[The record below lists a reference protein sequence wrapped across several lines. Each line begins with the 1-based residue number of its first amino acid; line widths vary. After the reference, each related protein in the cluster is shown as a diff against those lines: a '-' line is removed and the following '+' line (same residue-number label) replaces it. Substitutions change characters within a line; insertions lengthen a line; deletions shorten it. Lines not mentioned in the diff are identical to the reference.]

1 MSRPSAHSADPPSG
15 RPSTRLTAGFVDFF
29 DERRKREEPLVLAAV
44 VDTGGSSYSKAGH
57 LVLIGVDGH
66 AAGIVSGGCLEGDL
80 AVRAATVLADGNAA
94 FVDYDLSDDDEVFG
108 LGVGCDGT
116 MRLLLQPLTAAGH
129 YEPLASVVAALR
141 NDAWVDV
148 PLATGL
154 QTRTIDVRV
163 HRPPNLLIL
172 GAGPDIG
179 PLLGM
184 ADALGWN
191 ASVSDHR
198 RHYVDRLGTGLAE
211 CRPAES
217 VAREIDLE
225 RFDAAIV
232 MSHHLASDRSYL
244 CALAG
249 TGIPF
254 VGLLGPPRRRERL
267 LDELGDTAA
276 GLGQRLRAP
285 VGTKIG
291 GRGPAAIALEI
302 VAELQAFFAAH
313 D

>member
-1 MSRPSAHSADPPSG
+1 MSE
-15 RPSTRLTAGFVDFF
+15 RPSTRLTRSFVSFF
-29 DERRKREEPLVLAAV
+29 DEHRAGHKPLVLITV
-44 VDTGGSSYSKAGH
+44 VGTGGSSYSKAGH
-57 LVLIGVDGH
+57 LVLIDDGGD

-80 AVRAATVLADGNAA
+80 ADRASRVLAEGNAA
-94 FVDYDLSDDDEVFG
+94 FVDYDLRDDDEVFG

-116 MRLLLQPLTAAGH
+116 MRLLLQPMSSTNH
-129 YEPLASVVAALR
+129 YEPLGPIVAALEDR
-141 NDAWVDV
+141 PWVDA
-148 PLATGL
+148 PFRTGDGEE
-154 QTRTIDVRV
+154 TIDIRV
-163 HRPPNLLIL
+163 HRPLNLLIL

-184 ADALGWN
+184 IDALGWDV
-191 ASVSDHR
+191 SVSDHR
-198 RHYVDRLGTGLAE
+198 QHYVDRLGPGVAE
-211 CRPAES
+211 CRPAAA
-217 VAREIDLE
+217 VADEIDLD

-244 CALAG
+244 GALAA
-249 TGIPF
+249 TDIPF

-276 GLGQRLRAP
+276 GLGDRLRSP

-302 VAELQAFFAAH
+302 VTELQAFFSAR

>member
-1 MSRPSAHSADPPSG
+1 MTSRFIG
-15 RPSTRLTAGFVDFF
+15 FF
-29 DERRKREEPLVLAAV
+29 DERRAGNKPLVLVTV

-57 LVLIGVDGH
+57 LVLIGDDSD

-80 AVRAATVLADGNAA
+80 ADRATRVLAEGVAA
-94 FVDYDLSDDDEVFG
+94 FVDYDLRDDDEVFG

-116 MRLLLQPLTAAGH
+116 MRLLLQPLTAANH
-129 YEPLASVVAALR
+129 YEPLASIVAALQDGAR
-141 NDAWVDV
+141 IDA
-148 PLATGL
+148 PFATGNG
-154 QTRTIDVRV
+154 QETIDIRI

-172 GAGPDIG
+172 GAGPDIS

-184 ADALGWN
+184 VEALGWS

-198 RHYVDRLGTGLAE
+198 QHYVDRLGPGVAE
-211 CRPAES
+211 CRPAAA
-217 VAREIDLE
+217 VASQIDLG

-244 CALAG
+244 GALAE
-249 TGIPF
+249 TDIPF

-267 LDELGDTAA
+267 LDELGDAA
-276 GLGQRLRAP
+276 KGLGDRLRSP
-285 VGTKIG
+285 VGKKIG

-302 VAELQAFFAAH
+302 VAELQAFFSAR